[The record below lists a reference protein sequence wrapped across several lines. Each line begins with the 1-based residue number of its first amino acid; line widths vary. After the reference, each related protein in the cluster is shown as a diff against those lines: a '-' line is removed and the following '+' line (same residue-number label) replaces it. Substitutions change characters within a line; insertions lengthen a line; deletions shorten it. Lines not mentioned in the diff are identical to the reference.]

1 MLSKTYKEVI
11 RELRIHSFR
20 FVGIEYE
27 ESDNKHEF
35 ENDSDS
41 KLFFKSCTNSDLD
54 TVKAVLCKNIDITN
68 SYDRVKKIRV
78 YMRL

>member
-41 KLFFKSCTNSDLD
+41 KILSYFSNR
-54 TVKAVLCKNIDITN
+54 VLIVT
-68 SYDRVKKIRV
+68 
-78 YMRL
+78 